1 MDLVRRGHLASA
13 ERDDRQAVVDALYKF
28 FDATL
33 GPCRIDGYAMS
44 WPFSASAFLI
54 AAAGPV

>member
-33 GPCRIDGYAMS
+33 GRRRDAQH
-44 WPFSASAFLI
+44 AHR
-54 AAAGPV
+54 